1 LFRDRKNFEQFANR
15 QVGLAGDEI
24 QRAMVRAAKAML
36 GQSVIDGA
44 REPRITEKQKLN
56 AAPHLMLAQKQG

>member
-1 LFRDRKNFEQFANR
+1 LARDE
-15 QVGLAGDEI
+15 V
-24 QRAMVRAAKAML
+24 QRAMMRAAKAML

>member
-1 LFRDRKNFEQFANR
+1 
-15 QVGLAGDEI
+15 
-24 QRAMVRAAKAML
+24 ML
-36 GQSVIDGA
+36 CQSVIYSA

>member
-1 LFRDRKNFEQFANR
+1 
-15 QVGLAGDEI
+15 
-24 QRAMVRAAKAML
+24 MMRAAKAML

-56 AAPHLMLAQKQG
+56 AAPHLMLAQKQGGRRRRSRYRRWGSHIDVSKPSP